1 MATSVLTSVPFWLTG
16 CTYDGD
22 AGNDLRNSGVTAAFY
37 DEGIMTG
44 SSIGVLGGVI
54 GGGGLQV
61 SPGTGMQVTVQPGS
75 FVVPNS
81 GTPTAGGYVATLA
94 SLATLTVATSD
105 PTNPRIDI
113 VVAYVSDVG
122 TSSSF
127 GAIEIITGTPAAS
140 PSAPSAPANSITL
153 AEVEIPA
160 SATSVV
166 SGDITD
172 ERPFTTATGGVL
184 VTRSKGAVTGYVG
197 QLAYDL
203 VSGSFYHNDNLGV
216 AQAHVLPFTPQT
228 ARKTTNVAGGGLT
241 PVTVCSVTVTVD
253 GSTDL
258 EMFADWYGFAGTS
271 GTSGDGITMY
281 LEIDSTIVKSRFDVM
296 NAYDTGPGGS
306 MHHVTASGIDR
317 PAAGTHTV
325 SLMMLVNS
333 SCSLVCTTTSGL
345 VDTTPTT
352 LYVRP
357 APL

>member
-1 MATSVLTSVPFWLTG
+1 MASSVTTSLPMWLTG
-16 CTYDGD
+16 CTYDASG
-22 AGNDLRNSGVTAAFY
+22 GNDLRNSGVTAAFY

-172 ERPFTTATGGVL
+172 ERPFTTAAGGIL
-184 VTRSKGAVTGYVG
+184 VAPKGTVTGYVG
-197 QLAYDL
+197 QLAYDKS
-203 VSGSFYHNDNLGV
+203 SGSFYHNSNLGE
-216 AQAHVLPFTPQT
+216 AQAHLLPFTPQT
-228 ARKTTNVAGGGLT
+228 ARSTANLSPLLQGTLL
-241 PVTVCSVTVTVD
+241 SVTITVD
-253 GSTDL
+253 GETDIEIIGKWPSL
-258 EMFADWYGFAGTS
+258 YRSS
-271 GTSGDGITMY
+271 GSGYAHIA
-281 LEIDSTIVKSRFDVM
+281 LEIDSTYVADLAVQG
-296 NAYDTGPGGS
+296 NTTVGGGGII
-306 MHHVTASGIDR
+306 HHITSSGIDR
-317 PAAGTHTV
+317 PSAGTHTV
-325 SLMMLVNS
+325 SLAVRVFSPVDSDWEMA
-333 SCSLVCTTTSGL
+333 SGS
-345 VDTTPTT
+345 TTPMT